1 MSFAV
6 CDIQSPGALRDL
18 LRPKDLVVGL
28 HPCGSLGEESMDT
41 LKVWP
46 LGSGESLEVLRLWSR
61 MCVQVY
67 MLSLCPCHYMYPCSV
82 LLYIAADL
90 NSTSHCSYFGLS
102 RAVPLALWRRCL
114 LKMQSPRWDNEAPAS
129 RGGVPPADYGGLP
142 LKRAKDAFKQK
153 SQRFRLP
160 HLSDSQMWVLSTTV
174 VYFLTLCV
182 YYWAFFRHPKVVLI
196 FTFGG
201 VISCAACGVLS
212 KRRFEVCLAACTA
225 MALLLGMVGGLF
237 SYANFSFY
245 SWQLYTSRSYEN
257 VVPSEDPGIVA
268 DGGRVSFAKEAFLD
282 QKRSVGF
289 AAEDGRLYC
298 IAPISSHSDLEVPVN
313 FWAVGVDCCGLTGRF
328 QCDAAPK
335 QTGHGILLREESHM
349 LFSKRQHFEDARRKS
364 AATFGIQG
372 VEDAL
377 FLRWV
382 TKEQYMDQQRV
393 YDREAAYFTVFTTL
407 LIAAGSTALT
417 WTFKPRDLATRV
429 LGPA

>member
-1 MSFAV
+1 
-6 CDIQSPGALRDL
+6 
-18 LRPKDLVVGL
+18 
-28 HPCGSLGEESMDT
+28 
-41 LKVWP
+41 
-46 LGSGESLEVLRLWSR
+46 
-61 MCVQVY
+61 
-67 MLSLCPCHYMYPCSV
+67 MYPCSV

-129 RGGVPPADYGGLP
+129 RGGGDAPADYGGLP

-182 YYWAFFRHPKVVLI
+182 YYWAFFRHPKVVLL

-335 QTGHGILLREESHM
+335 QTGHGILLREESHV

-407 LIAAGSTALT
+407 LIAAGSTGLT